1 MEKIKEVVLS
11 VQTLL
16 GSQSEVLLFSGQTN
30 NFTEIVSGKS
40 APRSMKGE
48 PTGLFPS
55 CVWKQRKFIFYATLK
70 ILCALI
76 YPKHITT
83 IFFTDFFF
91 FFFALVSLSDPYS
104 LLRHQSWLFSA
115 FWWGITEWTSPYLV
129 FSKSLHQ
136 GQSSKQII
144 KYWYVHGGTLVL
156 FQSSY

>member
-55 CVWKQRKFIFYATLK
+55 SVWKHRKFIFYATLK

-91 FFFALVSLSDPYS
+91 LFCSGFPFWSIQFIETPVMAVLCLLMGYHWVNIS
-104 LLRHQSWLFSA
+104 LLSLLQVTPPR
-115 FWWGITEWTSPYLV
+115 TEQQTN
-129 FSKSLHQ
+129 H
-136 GQSSKQII
+136 
-144 KYWYVHGGTLVL
+144 
-156 FQSSY
+156 